1 MYPTLYLNE
10 NINPA
15 LGKILSALGIHS
27 VHTLQVGNKQVSD
40 DFQLAYAAEHN
51 YIVLTHN
58 RWDFRKLHEEWM
70 KRKKYHSGIIVIGNG
85 ELEHLSKRIVKFF
98 KEKYPYITPPFCEVP
113 PQIEY

>member
-1 MYPTLYLNE
+1 MYLNE

-15 LGKILSALGIHS
+15 LVKILSVLDINS

-40 DFQLAYAAEHN
+40 YFQLAYAAERK
-51 YIVLTHN
+51 YILLTHN

-70 KRKKYHSGIIVIGNG
+70 KNNKYHSGIIVIGNG
-85 ELEHLSKRIVKFF
+85 ELEYLSKRIVKFF

-113 PQIEY
+113 PQIE